1 MARKLGQLE
10 TAALSLA
17 QMRDLRTLQVGQ
29 LASGLRISAKQE
41 RELLSRMSRSG
52 LIANVRK
59 GLYLFPPKLPLGGIW
74 TPDEATAINAL
85 MADRNARY
93 QITGPK
99 AFNRYGYSEQLPSLT
114 TIYNDAISGERRIG
128 SVTLKLIKVSRDR
141 LGSIE
146 KVRTPTGEPLVFSS
160 RARTLV
166 DAVYDWSLFDSL
178 PQAYDWIRKDF
189 VAGRVTADELARAAV
204 LFGNMGTIRR
214 IGVILEQL
222 RANKTSLSRLQRAL
236 TATTAKIPLVPTR
249 PVRGSVAKPWG
260 VVLND

>member
-114 TIYNDAISGERRIG
+114 TIYNDALSGERRIG

-141 LGSIE
+141 LGSVE
-146 KVRTPTGEPLVFSS
+146 KVRTPAGEPLVFSS

-178 PQAYDWIRKDF
+178 PQAYDWIRNDF

-204 LFGNMGTIRR
+204 QFGNMGTIRR
-214 IGVILEQL
+214 IGVILE
-222 RANKTSLSRLQRAL
+222 RIDASKAARSRLERAV
-236 TATTAKIPLVPTR
+236 TATTAKIPLAPTR
-249 PVRGSVAKPWG
+249 PARGPVSRAWG
-260 VVLND
+260 VVING

>member
-17 QMRDLRTLQVGQ
+17 QMRNLRTMQVGQ

-52 LIANVRK
+52 LIAKVRK

-85 MADRNARY
+85 MTDRNARY

-128 SVTLKLIKVSRDR
+128 SISLKLVKVARDR
-141 LGSIE
+141 LGGVE
-146 KVRTPTGEPLVFSS
+146 KVRMPTGEALVFSS

-178 PQAYDWIRKDF
+178 PDAYDWIRNELA
-189 VAGRVTADELARAAV
+189 AGRVTADEVARAAV
-204 LFGNMGTIRR
+204 QFGNMGTIRR
-214 IGVILEQL
+214 IGVILD
-222 RANKTSLSRLQRAL
+222 RFGASKASLSRLARVL

-249 PVRGSVAKPWG
+249 PARGPLARSWA
-260 VVLND
+260 VVMNG

>member
-59 GLYLFPPKLPLGGIW
+59 GLYLLPPKLPLGGIW

-85 MADRNARY
+85 MADRNARH

-99 AFNRYGYSEQLPSLT
+99 AFNRYGYSEQVPSLT
-114 TIYNDAISGERRIG
+114 TIYNDALSGERRIG

-141 LGSIE
+141 LGSVE

-178 PQAYDWIRKDF
+178 PQAYDWIRNDF

-204 LFGNMGTIRR
+204 QFGNMGTIRR

-222 RANKTSLSRLQRAL
+222 RANKTSLSRLRRAL

-260 VVLND
+260 VVLNE

>member
-17 QMRDLRTLQVGQ
+17 QMRNLRTMQVGQ

-52 LIANVRK
+52 LIAKVRK

-128 SVTLKLIKVSRDR
+128 SISLKLVKVACDR
-141 LGSIE
+141 LGGVE
-146 KVRTPTGEPLVFSS
+146 KVRMPTGETLVFSS

-178 PQAYDWIRKDF
+178 PDAYDWIRNELA
-189 VAGRVTADELARAAV
+189 AGRVTADEVARATV
-204 LFGNMGTIRR
+204 QFGNMGTIRR
-214 IGVILEQL
+214 IGVILD
-222 RANKTSLSRLQRAL
+222 RFGASKASLSRLARVL

-249 PVRGSVAKPWG
+249 PARGPVAKPWG
-260 VVLND
+260 VVLNE

>member
-1 MARKLGQLE
+1 M
-10 TAALSLA
+10 
-17 QMRDLRTLQVGQ
+17 QVGQ

-52 LIANVRK
+52 LIAKVRK

-85 MADRNARY
+85 MTDRNARY

-128 SVTLKLIKVSRDR
+128 SISLKLVKVARDR
-141 LGSIE
+141 LGSVE
-146 KVRTPTGEPLVFSS
+146 KVGTPTGETLVFSS

-178 PQAYDWIRKDF
+178 PDAYDWIRNELA
-189 VAGRVTADELARAAV
+189 AGRVTADEVARATV
-204 LFGNMGTIRR
+204 QFGNMGTIRR
-214 IGVILEQL
+214 IGVILD
-222 RANKTSLSRLQRAL
+222 RFGASKASLSRLARVL

-249 PVRGSVAKPWG
+249 PARGPVAKPWG
-260 VVLND
+260 VVLNE

>member
-1 MARKLGQLE
+1 MPRKLGQLE
-10 TAALSLA
+10 TAALALA
-17 QMRDLRTLQVGQ
+17 QMRNLRTMQVGQ

-52 LIANVRK
+52 LIAKVRK

-85 MADRNARY
+85 MTDRNARY

-128 SVTLKLIKVSRDR
+128 SISLKLVKVARDR
-141 LGSIE
+141 LGGVE
-146 KVRTPTGEPLVFSS
+146 KVGTPTGETLVFSS

-178 PQAYDWIRKDF
+178 PDAYDWIRNELA
-189 VAGRVTADELARAAV
+189 AGRVTADEVARATV
-204 LFGNMGTIRR
+204 RFGNMGTIRR
-214 IGVILEQL
+214 IGVILD
-222 RANKTSLSRLQRAL
+222 RFGASKASLSRLARVL

-249 PVRGSVAKPWG
+249 PARGPVAKPWG
-260 VVLND
+260 VVLNE

>member
-17 QMRDLRTLQVGQ
+17 QMRNLRTMQVGQ

-52 LIANVRK
+52 LIAKVRK

-85 MADRNARY
+85 MTDRNARY

-128 SVTLKLIKVSRDR
+128 SISLKLVKVARDR
-141 LGSIE
+141 LGGVE
-146 KVRTPTGEPLVFSS
+146 KVRTPTGDTLVFSS

-178 PQAYDWIRKDF
+178 PDAYDWIRNELA
-189 VAGRVTADELARAAV
+189 AGRVTADEVARAAV
-204 LFGNMGTIRR
+204 QFGNMGTIRR
-214 IGVILEQL
+214 IGVILD
-222 RANKTSLSRLQRAL
+222 RFGARKTSLSRLERVL

-249 PVRGSVAKPWG
+249 PARGPLARSWA
-260 VVLND
+260 VVMNG

>member
-1 MARKLGQLE
+1 
-10 TAALSLA
+10 
-17 QMRDLRTLQVGQ
+17 
-29 LASGLRISAKQE
+29 
-41 RELLSRMSRSG
+41 MSRSG
-52 LIANVRK
+52 LIAKVRK

-85 MADRNARY
+85 MTDRNARY

-128 SVTLKLIKVSRDR
+128 SISLKLVKVARDR
-141 LGSIE
+141 LGSVE
-146 KVRTPTGEPLVFSS
+146 KVGTPTGETLVFSS

-178 PQAYDWIRKDF
+178 PDAYDWIRNELA
-189 VAGRVTADELARAAV
+189 AGRVTADEVARAAV
-204 LFGNMGTIRR
+204 QFGNMGTIRR
-214 IGVILEQL
+214 IGVILD
-222 RANKTSLSRLQRAL
+222 RFGASKASLSRLARVL

-249 PVRGSVAKPWG
+249 PARGPVAKPWG
-260 VVLND
+260 VVLNE

>member
-10 TAALSLA
+10 TAALALA
-17 QMRDLRTLQVGQ
+17 QMRNLRTMQVGQ
-29 LASGLRISAKQE
+29 LSSGLRISAKQE

-52 LIANVRK
+52 LIAKVRK

-85 MADRNARY
+85 MTDRNARY

-128 SVTLKLIKVSRDR
+128 SISLKLIKVARDR
-141 LGSIE
+141 LGGVE
-146 KVRTPTGEPLVFSS
+146 KVRTPTGDTLVFSS

-178 PQAYDWIRKDF
+178 PDAYDWIRNELA
-189 VAGRVTADELARAAV
+189 AGRVTADEVARAAV
-204 LFGNMGTIRR
+204 QFGNMGTIRR
-214 IGVILEQL
+214 IGVILD
-222 RANKTSLSRLQRAL
+222 RFGASKASLSRLARVL

-249 PVRGSVAKPWG
+249 PARGPLARSWA
-260 VVLND
+260 VVMNG